1 MYKTSVNY
9 DFFLIINSIILE
21 EFYVAIK
28 LIEMHASLF
37 EISKVFRVFRNFA
50 RRVARPLICQRFVVF
65 S

>member
-28 LIEMHASLF
+28 LIEMQVYLKYRKYSEF
-37 EISKVFRVFRNFA
+37 SEILH
-50 RRVARPLICQRFVVF
+50 VALLAH
-65 S
+65 